1 MTSLPGLDP
10 TAIPGAVANR
20 VLEREAWARERLAA
34 FAGRVFVIRVGPVAT
49 AFHVETSGLVATMPL
64 AGRTPDLTLR
74 LSAFALP
81 SFLADPLRWDHLVTA
96 DGDPAL
102 AATLK
107 ELAQTLPWFVEQAF
121 AKALGPIV
129 GQRVADA
136 GRHLLAF
143 PEYAASRVG
152 ASVAGYARDEARLLA
167 SGDDGRSFAADVAAV
182 VARVDALAERLAA
195 LEARAPGS
203 GDRR

>member
-49 AFHVETSGLVATMPL
+49 AFQVETSGLVATTPL
-64 AGRTPDLTLR
+64 AGHTPDLTLR

-102 AATLK
+102 AATLR

-143 PEYAASRVG
+143 PEYAAGRVG
-152 ASVAGYARDEARLLA
+152 ASVAGFARDEAGLLA

-203 GDRR
+203 GERR

>member
-1 MTSLPGLDP
+1 VTSLPGLDP

-152 ASVAGYARDEARLLA
+152 ASVAGYARDEAGLLA

>member
-1 MTSLPGLDP
+1 VTSLPGLDP

-152 ASVAGYARDEARLLA
+152 ASVAGYARDEAGLLA

-195 LEARAPGS
+195 LESRAPGS

>member
-1 MTSLPGLDP
+1 MPPLPGLDP
-10 TAIPGAVANR
+10 AAIPGALANR
-20 VLEREAWARERLAA
+20 VLEREAWARQRLAA
-34 FAGRVFVIRVGPVAT
+34 FSGRVFVIAVGPVAT
-49 AFHVETSGLVATMPL
+49 AFRVGTTGLVETSPRAE
-64 AGRTPDLTLR
+64 RRPDLTLT
-74 LSAFALP
+74 LSALALP
-81 SFLADPLRWDHLVTA
+81 SFLADPLRWDALVAA

-152 ASVAGYARDEARLLA
+152 ASVASYARDEAGLLA
-167 SGDDGRSFAADVAAV
+167 RGDEARAFAADVAALA
-182 VARVDALAERLAA
+182 ARVDAVALRLAA
-195 LEARAPGS
+195 LEAGAAGS
-203 GDRR
+203 ADPR

>member
-1 MTSLPGLDP
+1 VPPLRGLDP
-10 TAIPGAVANR
+10 TAIPGAIANR
-20 VLEREAWARERLAA
+20 VLEREAWARQRLAA
-34 FAGRVFVIRVGPVAT
+34 FAGRVFVIAVGPVAT
-49 AFHVETSGLVATMPL
+49 AFRVGTTGLVETTSRAEH
-64 AGRTPDLTLR
+64 TPDLTLT
-74 LSAFALP
+74 LSPLVLP
-81 SFLADPLRWDHLVTA
+81 SFLADPLRWDTLVSA

-143 PEYAASRVG
+143 PEYAANRVG
-152 ASVAGYARDEARLLA
+152 ASVAGYARDESGLLA
-167 SGDDGRSFAADVAAV
+167 RGDDARAFAADVAAV
-182 VARVDALAERLAA
+182 ASRVDTLALRLAA
-195 LEARAPGS
+195 LESRAAGNA
-203 GDRR
+203 DRR